1 MLSDTELAL
10 PSLEESRLKLAKET
24 ENPSLVTQNPGGGYS
39 GKLGPFFLNYPLKL
53 AKSRGCIEKLRAG
66 LVTLK
71 VSVHDKSPTDTF
83 GKVRASHLRQ
93 VLGNAAI

>member
-24 ENPSLVTQNPGGGYS
+24 ENPSLVTQKPWWGIQWKTRS
-39 GKLGPFFLNYPLKL
+39 FFFNYPLKL